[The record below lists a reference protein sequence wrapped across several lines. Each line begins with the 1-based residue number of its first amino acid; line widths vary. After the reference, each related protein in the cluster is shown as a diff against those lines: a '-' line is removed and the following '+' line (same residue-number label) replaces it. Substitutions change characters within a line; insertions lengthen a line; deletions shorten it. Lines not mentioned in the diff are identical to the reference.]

1 MSKGVL
7 IFAYNSSLNYVEMA
21 TVAAKLVKK
30 YLDLPVTLVTNSIE
44 VTDQVFDNIIIL
56 DLGES
61 KFERVFN
68 FGSSKEKVIWHNQ
81 NRSSAYDLSPYDQT
95 LLIDADYLMFDDNLK
110 YLFDTNLEIACYNRV
125 VDITGSNHLQMG
137 ARVGFPG
144 IPMQWATVLYFTKNK
159 LAMSVFDLMKIIRNN
174 YLYYSAAYNFDPQ
187 LFRNDYALSIAL
199 QALTGYNTKKFTVI
213 PGPLMTA
220 NSSVALTEVR
230 KSGELIFRWKQQ
242 NNSKSLMIRLRD
254 TNIHIM
260 NKRTITNNTIVQ
272 QITKFAS

>member
-44 VTDQVFDNIIIL
+44 VTDQVFDNIIIQ

-68 FGSSKEKVIWHNQ
+68 FGTSKEKVIWHNQ

-95 LLIDADYLMFDDNLK
+95 LLIDADYLMFDNNLK

-159 LAMSVFDLMKIIRNN
+159 LAMGVFDLMKIIRNN

-199 QALTGYNTKKFTVI
+199 QALTGYDTKKFTVI

-220 NSSVALTEVR
+220 NSTVSLTEIR
-230 KSGELIFRWKQQ
+230 KSGELIFKWKHH
-242 NNSKSLMIRLRD
+242 NDSKSLMIRLQD

-260 NKRTITNNTIVQ
+260 NKRTITNHTIVQ
-272 QITKFAS
+272 QITEFAS

>member
-44 VTDQVFDNIIIL
+44 VTDRVFDNIIL
-56 DLGES
+56 QDLGES

-68 FGSSKEKVIWHNQ
+68 FGTSKEKVIWHNQ

-95 LLIDADYLMFDDNLK
+95 LLIDADYLMFDNNLK
-110 YLFDTNLEIACYNRV
+110 YLFDTSLEIACYNRV
-125 VDITGSNHLQMG
+125 VDITGSNHLQLG

-199 QALTGYNTKKFTVI
+199 QALTGYNTKKFTII

-230 KSGELIFRWKQQ
+230 KSGELIFKWKHH

-260 NKRTITNNTIVQ
+260 NKRTITDHAIVQ
-272 QITKFAS
+272 QITEFAA

>member
-44 VTDQVFDNIIIL
+44 VTDRVFDNIIL
-56 DLGES
+56 QDLGES

-68 FGSSKEKVIWHNQ
+68 FGTSKEKVIWHNQ

-95 LLIDADYLMFDDNLK
+95 LLIDADYLMFDNNLK
-110 YLFDTNLEIACYNRV
+110 YLFDTSLEIACYNRV
-125 VDITGSNHLQMG
+125 VDITGSNHLQLG

-199 QALTGYNTKKFTVI
+199 QALTGYNTKKFTII

-230 KSGELIFRWKQQ
+230 KSGELIFKWKHY

-260 NKRTITNNTIVQ
+260 NKRTLTDHAIVQ
-272 QITKFAS
+272 QITEFAS

>member
-1 MSKGVL
+1 
-7 IFAYNSSLNYVEMA
+7 MA

>member
-44 VTDQVFDNIIIL
+44 VTDRVFDNIIL
-56 DLGES
+56 QDLGES

-68 FGSSKEKVIWHNQ
+68 FGTSKEKVIWHNQ

-95 LLIDADYLMFDDNLK
+95 LLIDADYLMFDNNLK
-110 YLFDTNLEIACYNRV
+110 YLFDTSLEIACYNRV
-125 VDITGSNHLQMG
+125 VDITGSNHLQLG

-199 QALTGYNTKKFTVI
+199 QALTGYNTKKFTII

-230 KSGELIFRWKQQ
+230 KSGELIFKWKHY

-260 NKRTITNNTIVQ
+260 NKRTITDHAIVQ
-272 QITKFAS
+272 QITEFAS